1 MAMSNNSRRAFHPAV
16 SISSWLIAALAVE
29 LAAPFQLPWL
39 ALPAVFLLARREAAQ
54 RFAVLMWKARW
65 LWLALLLLYAWT
77 VPGTLLWPSDYSPSR
92 EGLQAGLIRMARLA
106 LLLALLARLLSEFA
120 PQQLA
125 GGIYLLAKPFAW
137 LGLDRRALAVRLA
150 LTLEHLEHAP
160 KRRNW
165 MDELKSLP
173 AMPGEPGEMRLSVVE
188 AAPRDT
194 LMLLA
199 AVALLGVVLTGIPA

>member
-1 MAMSNNSRRAFHPAV
+1 MAIHDNSRRAFHPAV

-29 LAAPFQLPWL
+29 LASPFQLPWL
-39 ALPAVFLLARREAAQ
+39 ALLAFFLLARREAAQ
-54 RFAVLMWKARW
+54 RFARLMWKARW

-92 EGLQAGLIRMARLA
+92 EGLQAGLIRAVRLA
-106 LLLALLARLLSEFA
+106 LLLAMLARLLSEFA
-120 PQQLA
+120 PRQLA

-150 LTLEHLEHAP
+150 LTLEHVEHTP
-160 KRRNW
+160 KGRNW
-165 MDELKSLP
+165 MDELKSSP
-173 AMPGEPGEMRLSVVE
+173 AMPAGPGEIRLSIAE

-194 LMLLA
+194 LVLFA
-199 AVALLGVVLTGIPA
+199 AVALLGAVLTGIPA

>member
-1 MAMSNNSRRAFHPAV
+1 MAMHNNSRRAFHPAV

-29 LAAPFQLPWL
+29 LAAPSQLPWL

-54 RFAVLMWKARW
+54 RFAGLMWKARW

-150 LTLEHLEHAP
+150 LTLEHLEHTA

-165 MDELKSLP
+165 MDELKCPP
-173 AMPGEPGEMRLSVVE
+173 AVPDGAGEMRLPIAE

-194 LMLLA
+194 LVLFA
-199 AVALLGVVLTGIPA
+199 AVALLGAVLGIPA